1 MFDMLV
7 PWDALNGIRRRTAQ
21 CARGA
26 ERKRRKLAGGGGEV
40 DHRHGFHRL
49 WSPPGD
55 GDLLQIPGGVD
66 LVGVSLM
73 AGSGEL
79 LIPDKEGLE

>member
-1 MFDMLV
+1 MGCPEWYSQAHCTV
-7 PWDALNGIRRRTAQ
+7 RPGS
-21 CARGA
+21 GA
-26 ERKRRKLAGGGGEV
+26 EETGISGGGGEV